1 MKVLYALLCFLP
13 LAALADGDI
22 SKVNK
27 SIRIETGQTAGDVQ
41 SVNGSVTIEDSATA
55 QDVETVNGS
64 ITIGD
69 RATVQKVN
77 TVNGGIRVGQGSRA
91 TSIETVN
98 GTLRIGEGA
107 QIAEDVTAVNGS
119 ISLDKNANVSGRL
132 ENVNGRMSLDSAH
145 VARGIETTNGDVE
158 VGSGSRVEG
167 GILVEKPNGHGWF
180 NNNNRRTPTI
190 IIGPNA
196 VVEGELQFK
205 QPVELYVSDTARIG
219 KVTGA
224 TPVKFSGE
232 RPDRNAKSS
241 EQVER

>member
-1 MKVLYALLCFLP
+1 MKLFYALLCLLP
-13 LAALADGDI
+13 LAAFADGDI

-27 SIRIETGQTAGDVQ
+27 SIRVESGQTAGDVQ
-41 SVNGSVTIEDSATA
+41 SVNGSVTIEDTATA
-55 QDVETVNGS
+55 EDVETVNGS

-69 RATVQKVN
+69 RATVRKVN
-77 TVNGGIRVGQGSRA
+77 TVNGGIRVGQGSKA
-91 TSIETVN
+91 VSIETVN
-98 GTLRIGEGA
+98 GTLRVGEGA
-107 QIAEDVTAVNGS
+107 QISQDVTAVNGS
-119 ISLDKNANVSGRL
+119 ISLEKNADVSGRL
-132 ENVNGRMSLDSAH
+132 ENVNGRMTLDAAH
-145 VARGIETTNGDVE
+145 VGRGIETTNGDIE

-180 NNNNRRTPTI
+180 NNSNRRIPKIT
-190 IIGPNA
+190 IGPNA

-232 RPDRNAKSS
+232 RPDRSAKSN